1 MVVIFPTAVSVLQFK
16 SVDVVIS
23 SCNPVVE
30 ITPSVMSIFVLPVKS
45 QDTTSSTILIF
56 VPAVNSFCNPV
67 AEMTPSVISI
77 FVLPVKSQD
86 TTSSTILMFVH
97 KH

>member
-1 MVVIFPTAVSVLQFK
+1 M
-16 SVDVVIS
+16 
-23 SCNPVVE
+23 VE
-30 ITPSVMSIFVLPVKS
+30 ITPSVMSILILPTKS
-45 QDTTSSTILIF
+45 HDTTSLAMVIF
-56 VPAVNSFCNPV
+56 VPPVNSFCNPV